1 MEEKKKSLIWVTL
14 ISLVVL
20 VVDLFWI
27 LYEVILYQQNIV
39 IVYKEKLAI
48 QLAVFAV
55 AAGILLYVLMK
66 KCTNIEKRNRILHK
80 CVAAFFIVYVIG
92 VCFIVFR
99 DISME
104 DVKSCASLEYYKMQ
118 LTYSTNFIPFH
129 VFTERGNYSM
139 SISYYVQLFGNL
151 VLFLPYGLVLPTL
164 WKKIRGTK
172 LFLAVTIL
180 GLFLVETIQFVF
192 MCGSWDIDDILLNL
206 FGALLGFGVYKWKLQ
221 N

>member
-1 MEEKKKSLIWVTL
+1 MK
-14 ISLVVL
+14 
-20 VVDLFWI
+20 
-27 LYEVILYQQNIV
+27 VIY
-39 IVYKEKLAI
+39 
-48 QLAVFAV
+48 
-55 AAGILLYVLMK
+55 G
-66 KCTNIEKRNRILHK
+66 
-80 CVAAFFIVYVIG
+80 
-92 VCFIVFR
+92 FIVFR

-151 VLFLPYGLVLPTL
+151 VLFLPYGLVLPIL

-172 LFLAVTIL
+172 LFLVVTIL